1 MRIYLKYIIPKV
13 EGYDDSSVVE
23 KVLEKSKIVV
33 GVPSRNTVHTIGYV
47 LKMVVEGL
55 EKYYRGTDKAIIV
68 CDGLSS
74 DGTIDVVNV
83 IRKHSATPIVLV
95 PNLRAPGKGSA
106 VRTIIELTS
115 ELSSADVLVLVDSDL
130 RSITPEWIPLLA
142 ETARKY
148 GYATPLYIRHRYDA
162 TITNFIARPLT
173 TMAYGID
180 IHQPIGG
187 DFGLSRKLVD
197 LLADNY
203 LWTSNPWTQLFGV
216 DIFITHTALA
226 NNVGVGE
233 ALLKAKIHE
242 AKDPAKN
249 LKKMFIEVTGTLF
262 TVLVE
267 YEDKWTN
274 IRRERIHKPPVEA
287 EPSIPDIRPWE
298 VKVEFKKA
306 LLEFLNGLEKYSH
319 LYTKYLGDH
328 AKHLY
333 EMKNGIDTE
342 NWIHI
347 LSKVYKYFKNTTKFK
362 DRLLL
367 LDSLYHLW
375 QGRLYNYYNTVKD
388 LSEEKV
394 EELLEKEALSFWNAR
409 QLFIT

>member
-1 MRIYLKYIIPKV
+1 MKIYLKYILPKV
-13 EGYDDSSVVE
+13 EGYDDFSVVG

-33 GVPSRNTVHTIGYV
+33 GIPSRNTVHTIGYV

-55 EKYYRGTDKAIIV
+55 EKYYGDADKAIIV

-83 IRKHSATPIVLV
+83 IRKHLATPIVLV

-173 TMAYGID
+173 TMAYGVD

-226 NNVGVGE
+226 NNIGVGE

-306 LLEFLNGLEKYSH
+306 LLEFLSGLEKYSH
-319 LYTKYLGDH
+319 LYMKYLGDH
-328 AKHLY
+328 AKHLH
-333 EMKNGIDTE
+333 ELKNGIDTE

-347 LSKVYKYFKNTTKFK
+347 LSKAYKYFKNTTKFK
-362 DRLLL
+362 DKLLL

-388 LSEEKV
+388 LLEEEV
-394 EELLEKEALSFWNAR
+394 EELLKKEALSFWNAR
-409 QLFIT
+409 QLFTT